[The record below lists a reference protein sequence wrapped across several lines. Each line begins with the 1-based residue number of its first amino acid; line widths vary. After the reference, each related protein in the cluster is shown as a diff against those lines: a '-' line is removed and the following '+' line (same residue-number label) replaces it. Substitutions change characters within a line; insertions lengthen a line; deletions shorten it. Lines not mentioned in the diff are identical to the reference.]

1 MEGNTGALSTYWQ
14 VDKSLSQSLSS
25 LLDEGLWT
33 DVTFTF
39 NTDKSVVQIKGHR
52 IILAARSP
60 VFEAMF
66 FRQMESN
73 EVAIVDASPESFKLF
88 LRCLYTD
95 TIDLDED
102 SLIEVVKLA
111 HQYQVGYLLN
121 RYSGKLA
128 MLIRKENVCKLLNL
142 AVFYDLK
149 DLKDMACDFIDGHVL
164 EILESPGFMEVSVE
178 SMKVILS
185 GDTFYVDELKLF
197 QKCMEWAEKKCKQQE
212 LEPLYQNKR
221 KLLGDGFF
229 FLRLPT
235 LSLADYTEH
244 IVKTNILSVEES
256 LEIYKYKCL
265 PSQLENT
272 LLSGNDLSNSTLP
285 RKQKVNTILWPKNSS
300 KVEFLCPNDVYL
312 EGITM
317 EDIVEENAATENY
330 FRDISLDGKFVI
342 KDIDKTAIFQAGY
355 SSKLPDFIP
364 LRERIFLKGR
374 KTPYLITIAT
384 RCFASCNVSVFLQ
397 FMNVQHL
404 LLQKWPYFKN
414 PPFIKG
420 ILYQNVSNR

>member
-60 VFEAMF
+60 VFEAML

-73 EVAIVDASPESFKLF
+73 EVAIVDASSESFKLF

-102 SLIEVVKLA
+102 SLIEVAKLA
-111 HQYQVGYLLN
+111 HRYQVGYLLN
-121 RYSGKLA
+121 RCSVKLA
-128 MLIRKENVCKLLNL
+128 MRIRKVNVCKLLNL

-149 DLKDMACDFIDGHVL
+149 DLKDKACDFIDGHVREVL
-164 EILESPGFMEVSVE
+164 ASPGFLEVSVE

-197 QKCMEWAEKKCKQQE
+197 QKCMEWAEKKCKQQG
-212 LEPLYQNKR
+212 LEPDYQNKR
-221 KLLGDGFF
+221 KLLSDGFF

-244 IVKTNILSVEES
+244 IVKNNILSVEES
-256 LEIYKYKCL
+256 LEIYKYKCM
-265 PSQLENT
+265 PSQPENT
-272 LLSGNDLSNSTLP
+272 QSSQTVLSNSTLP
-285 RKQKVNTILWPKNSS
+285 RKQKINTILWPKNAS

-312 EGITM
+312 NGIII
-317 EDIVEENAATENY
+317 ENVVEENKVPENY
-330 FRDISLDGKFVI
+330 FRDISLDGKVSI
-342 KDIDKTAIFQAGY
+342 KEIEKTATFQIEY

-364 LRERIFLKGR
+364 LSERIFLKGR
-374 KTPYLITIAT
+374 KNPYLISIVT
-384 RCFASCNVSVFLQ
+384 RCFTSCDVSAFLHYT
-397 FMNVQHL
+397 NVQQML
-404 LLQKWPYFKN
+404 FTKWPYCKY
-414 PPFIKG
+414 PPFING
-420 ILYQNVSNR
+420 ILYQNLSNR